1 MSNTYDSVFAG
12 VPFTLGDTVEK
23 FTGDYQLKGVV
34 RSVFVTSKG
43 NIRVVVEHDPGFLHI
58 YAPNNLRLVKDP
70 GSSVVKD
77 AHKEPWLELFVVD
90 VLRTL
95 NRGET
100 APKDYLD
107 TNEIPATIRSL
118 HILKDLGLV
127 SQSGNEFRITEDGEK
142 YLNDLSSPGVL
153 MMFDLD
159 CLQMLSDYMNKKTA
173 NRPIIPEKTLSNLR
187 YRGFIDSDRLVTS
200 RGSAYLIMNADYLSK
215 KD

>member
-58 YAPNNLRLVKDP
+58 YAPNNLRLVKTPDP
-70 GSSVVKD
+70 SVVKN
-77 AHKEPWLELFVVD
+77 AHKEPRLDTFVVD

-95 NRGET
+95 NMGEM
-100 APKDYLD
+100 APKYYLD
-107 TNEIPATIRSL
+107 MNRISATVTSL
-118 HILKDLGLV
+118 RILKDLGLV
-127 SQSGNEFRITEDGEK
+127 SQNGDDFRITENGER

-159 CLQMLSDYMNKKTA
+159 CLQMLSDYMNKKTTD
-173 NRPIIPEKTLSNLR
+173 RPSIPEKTLSNLR